1 MSNLRSPG
9 AAAVVTLALL
19 LGCGSGD
26 APAPAGSGGPARAP
40 AASTAAASGASSAAP
55 TSAAAAPAATPDA
68 VAKSYLQLG
77 AAGDLSKIKDLVD
90 PKCHAG
96 KVGDVDAV
104 KMLGARMTLTETT
117 TAIESEAG
125 DEAKVKYTVKGSIDA
140 KGTRTETDIFGKPV
154 EIKAG
159 SMTMSGVTQS
169 GTLTVK
175 KIDGRW
181 VVSC

>member
-1 MSNLRSPG
+1 MPFPKLLRPI
-9 AAAVVTLALL
+9 AFVALALTA
-19 LGCGSGD
+19 GCGSEKGPAPSGSA
-26 APAPAGSGGPARAP
+26 APARSAAATSSAASAATSAAP
-40 AASTAAASGASSAAP
+40 AAAP
-55 TSAAAAPAATPDA
+55 VATPDA

-77 AAGDLSKIKDLVD
+77 AAGDLSKIKDLVEA
-90 PKCHAG
+90 KCHAT

-117 TAIESEAG
+117 TAVESEAG
-125 DEAKVKYTVKGSIDA
+125 DTAKVKYTVKGSIDA
-140 KGTRTETDIFGKPV
+140 KGVRTETDIFGKPV

-169 GTLTVK
+169 GVLTLK
-175 KIDGRW
+175 KIEGRW